1 VDPGWERDA
10 PDAYPC
16 RAVIT
21 TTSGE
26 RFERAV
32 AYAPGHARNPMDLA
46 GVTTKFRTN
55 VANLVPDARA
65 EETIA
70 AVMSV
75 DDLASIR
82 DLTAVLRG

>member
-1 VDPGWERDA
+1 
-10 PDAYPC
+10 
-16 RAVIT
+16 
-21 TTSGE
+21 
-26 RFERAV
+26 
-32 AYAPGHARNPMDLA
+32 
-46 GVTTKFRTN
+46 VTTKFRTN